1 MRISDAMIYGQA
13 TYNMQTTEQAV
24 QTASEISSTGIQVQH
39 PWDDPAAAGLAVV
52 YQGQS
57 ANFGALASATQ
68 AASDELSTADSALD
82 SIGNSITQAV
92 TLSQEVGSGVFTPAQ
107 QAGTIEQI
115 TGIQNDLVGA
125 LNTQVGDRYIFGG
138 TLDNAPPFNA
148 AGAYSGNTAVRQVE
162 VAPGVFQNASV
173 RADVAVKGVG
183 GGVDVFAALTAFST
197 AVSANNQAGILAAQG
212 QLDTAMQQVFTART
226 EEGGDA
232 AALQTA
238 TAVNQTAQTA
248 TTATLGTLVDA
259 NETTAASQLAQ
270 AQTAMQ
276 AAVDASQKSFQLS
289 LVDVPQTQ

>member
-13 TYNMQTTEQAV
+13 TYNMANTEEQV
-24 QTASEISSTGIQVQH
+24 QNTSEIAATGIQVTH
-39 PWDDPAAAGLAVV
+39 PWDNPAAAGLAVV
-52 YQGQS
+52 YQGRS
-57 ANFGALASATQ
+57 ASFGALAQGTQ
-68 AASDELSTADSALD
+68 AAADELSSADAALD
-82 SIGNSITQAV
+82 AVGNSISSAV
-92 TLSQEVGSGVFTPAQ
+92 TLAQEVGSGVFTPAQ
-107 QAGTIEQI
+107 QAGTLGQI
-115 TGIQNDLVGA
+115 TGLQNDIVQA

-138 TLDNAPPFNA
+138 TIDNAPPFSA

-183 GGVDVFAALTAFST
+183 GGVDVFAALSALST
-197 AVSANNQAGILAAQG
+197 AVTTSNQAGILAAQG
-212 QLDTAMQQVFTART
+212 MLDTALQQVFTVRT

-238 TAVNQTAQTA
+238 NAVSQAAQTS
-248 TTATLGTLVDA
+248 TSNSLGTLVDA

>member
-1 MRISDAMIYGQA
+1 
-13 TYNMQTTEQAV
+13 MQ
-24 QTASEISSTGIQVQH
+24 
-39 PWDDPAAAGLAVV
+39 
-52 YQGQS
+52 
-57 ANFGALASATQ
+57 
-68 AASDELSTADSALD
+68 
-82 SIGNSITQAV
+82 
-92 TLSQEVGSGVFTPAQ
+92 
-107 QAGTIEQI
+107 
-115 TGIQNDLVGA
+115 A

-138 TLDNAPPFNA
+138 TIDNAPPFSA
-148 AGAYSGNTAVRQVE
+148 AGAYSGNSAVRQVE

-183 GGVDVFAALTAFST
+183 GGVDVFAALSALSAAVTAS
-197 AVSANNQAGILAAQG
+197 NQAGIIAAQG

-238 TAVNQTAQTA
+238 NAVNQTAQT
-248 TTATLGTLVDA
+248 TTSNSLGTLVDA